1 MNFNIAKANPYR
13 LGLVAIA
20 LLGVLAGLVVVLSLV
35 SFGKSTYTA
44 RLEHTG
50 GLRAGEDVQVAGVS
64 SGEVKS
70 IELDGDKVIVEF
82 TLDKDIDLGK
92 DTTAAVRVAT
102 LLGTHFL
109 KIDPRGAGELSD
121 STIPLEQTSVPYN
134 LQDVL
139 ESGAEALGELDPKL
153 LAKALT
159 TLSDTIG
166 ATGEELGPALDGITR
181 VSEVVATRVNQADGL
196 LKSAKSVADQLSA
209 STGDIVTLMKQSQL
223 VLDEIVRRRDALH
236 KLLVD
241 ATALLKALN
250 SITATAEKEI
260 GPALKDLNTTLD
272 VLRAHEK
279 DLKSTFDTLAPTVRY
294 LTNVGGNGPWL
305 DVYIPNILPN
315 TAVGG
320 N

>member
-70 IELDGDKVIVEF
+70 IELDGDKVLVEF

-109 KIDPRGAGELSD
+109 KIDPRGAGELSGD
-121 STIPLEQTSVPYN
+121 TIPLEQTSVPYN